1 MLEQLYEQYYG
12 ELYAYLYSLCG
23 STALAEDILQETFLK
38 ALLSLKDSH
47 TNMRAWLYMV
57 ARNLYYDTY
66 RRERRM
72 VSSPEPE
79 TGGGKRT
86 EAERDIAGETGED
99 VLEEILRGERKREL
113 RQALEQLSPRK
124 REILLL
130 QYFGGFRHREIAAM
144 LHLSP
149 EYVRLLAFR
158 AKKELR
164 VLLDGREIQK

>member
-38 ALLSLKDSH
+38 AFLSLKDSH

-79 TGGGKRT
+79 TGGGKR
-86 EAERDIAGETGED
+86 AERGTAGETGED
-99 VLEEILRGERKREL
+99 VLEEILRGERQREL
-113 RQALEQLSPRK
+113 RQALEQLAPRK

-149 EYVRLLAFR
+149 EHVRLLAFR

-164 VLLDGREIQK
+164 ILLDGREIQK

>member
-79 TGGGKRT
+79 TGGGKR
-86 EAERDIAGETGED
+86 AERGTAGETGED
-99 VLEEILRGERKREL
+99 VLEEILRGERQREL
-113 RQALEQLSPRK
+113 RQALEQLAPRK

-130 QYFGGFRHREIAAM
+130 QYFGGFRHGEIAAM

-149 EYVRLLAFR
+149 EHVRLLAFR

-164 VLLDGREIQK
+164 ILLDGREIQK